1 MDMQNQ
7 QQEFDQQS
15 PPAISKFEGLLWVI
29 LCVLILAVFGM
40 LINRYK
46 DEIRSSFFLTNIVN
60 YDEITVTE
68 GFHHVQLINGQ
79 SWELSYEAN
88 RERNFVGVVR
98 HTSRINEPEFS
109 ILSHDILVTSED
121 YANPDQVFTSVKNH
135 HFSWS
140 SPNLAHPKG
149 NINLLHTFPL
159 NEEVR
164 QQLDAIENGDTVIIT
179 GWDIYRITGY
189 DSKGQYIGYWQQYHP
204 GNCGGNFDIRL
215 TVIHRY

>member
-1 MDMQNQ
+1 MDIQNQ
-7 QQEFDQQS
+7 QQESEQQS

-46 DEIRSSFFLTNIVN
+46 DEIKSSFSRVAIEN
-60 YDEITVTE
+60 YDEIIATD
-68 GFHHVQLINGQ
+68 GFHHIQLINGQ
-79 SWELSYEAN
+79 SWDLSYEAN
-88 RERNFVGVVR
+88 RERNFAGVVR
-98 HTSRINEPEFS
+98 HTSGINEPEFS

-121 YANPDQVFTSVKNH
+121 YANPDQVFTRVKNH
-135 HFSWS
+135 HFTWS

-179 GWDIYRITGY
+179 GWDIFRITGY
-189 DSKGQYIGYWQQYHP
+189 DSKGQYIGYWQDT
-204 GNCGGNFDIRL
+204 GCNTTL
-215 TVIHRY
+215 VIAVEILKADNQ